1 MRGKGARIGF
11 DMAKHTS
18 GKILGI
24 DIGGSGI
31 KGAPVN
37 VETGELLAERI
48 RVATPQP
55 STPQAVAE
63 VVAEIARRFNWAG
76 PIGCTFPAVVQ
87 HGVTLSAANVDK
99 AWIGTHAE
107 ELFELAT
114 NCPVTVIND
123 ADAAALGEVAFGA
136 GQGRKGLVVM
146 LTFGT
151 GIGSG
156 LILDGRLIP
165 NSELGHLEL
174 NGKEVEPWA
183 CDRTRER
190 DELSWE
196 KWAKRVQKYLE
207 HLEMLFTPDLFII
220 GGGISKKSD
229 KFKGLLRTKAELVI
243 AELQNNAGIAGAA
256 MAAHFANKGQT
267 VEHGGLDITPEPE
280 PQLEPKTPT
289 KPKAKAVPSS
299 AKTSQPRKAAPAKAA
314 PVSLEPVPVLEPV
327 PAAEAEV
334 VEAVPVPAKKT
345 APRRKPTPAKPIA
358 PVVEEAAS
366 TLEPV
371 LEEAVV
377 AETFV
382 EIPSSEPSEPSE
394 PSETPLEGVE

>member
-1 MRGKGARIGF
+1 
-11 DMAKHTS
+11 MAKHTS
-18 GKILGI
+18 GNILGI

-48 RVATPQP
+48 RIPTPQP

-63 VVAEIARRFNWAG
+63 VVAEIARRFNWTG

-99 AWIGTHAE
+99 AWIGTPAE
-107 ELFELAT
+107 DLFEQAT
-114 NCPVTVIND
+114 GCPVTVIND

-136 GQGRKGLVVM
+136 GQGRKGLVLM

-156 LILDGRLIP
+156 LVLDGRLIP
-165 NSELGHLEL
+165 NSELGHLQL

-183 CDRTRER
+183 SDRTRER

-207 HLEMLFTPDLFII
+207 HLEMLFTPDLFIV
-220 GGGISKKSD
+220 GGGVSKKAD
-229 KFKGLLRTKAELVI
+229 KFKGLLNTKAELVI

-256 MAAHFANKGQT
+256 LAAHFANKGQT
-267 VEHGGLDITPEPE
+267 MDKGLDVTPELEVKPKPKPRAKPTSTRKGVAVQAVE
-280 PQLEPKTPT
+280 PLEPAIVEPVEIVEPPVEPVEPPVEAVEPVEVVVTTPKKPATPRRKTTP
-289 KPKAKAVPSS
+289 
-299 AKTSQPRKAAPAKAA
+299 A
-314 PVSLEPVPVLEPV
+314 PVAPVVAPEGEDVTPPLEPVVTEN
-327 PAAEAEV
+327 
-334 VEAVPVPAKKT
+334 T
-345 APRRKPTPAKPIA
+345 
-358 PVVEEAAS
+358 
-366 TLEPV
+366 
-371 LEEAVV
+371 V
-377 AETFV
+377 AENTV
-382 EIPSSEPSEPSE
+382 EVMEVPTSEASEI
-394 PSETPLEGVE
+394 PLEGVE